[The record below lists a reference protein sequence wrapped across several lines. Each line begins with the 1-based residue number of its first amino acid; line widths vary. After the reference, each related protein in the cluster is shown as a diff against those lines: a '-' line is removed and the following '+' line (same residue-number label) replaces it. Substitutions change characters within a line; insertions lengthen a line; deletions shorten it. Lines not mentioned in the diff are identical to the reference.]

1 MKPNFN
7 SVLLSRIFSAMH
19 PPRPSTTSKQAS
31 QIINQAKRK
40 IMLKLTVDLRVGA
53 RVKDLNIIG
62 DEFNSLILVR
72 NFSVN
77 L

>member
-1 MKPNFN
+1 
-7 SVLLSRIFSAMH
+7 
-19 PPRPSTTSKQAS
+19 
-31 QIINQAKRK
+31 
-40 IMLKLTVDLRVGA
+40 MLTLTVDLRVGA

-77 L
+77 LSFQM